1 MHANNILDIVRVTP
15 RNRKPQ
21 WTHKETQH
29 LIREF
34 DKRKLLLRPKPG
46 EVVSSASKHR
56 AWVEIAQAVNLTN
69 PHVHRTVSEVQ
80 KKWQNLCLRT
90 KKDKD
95 GLPVDSLFSAVSR
108 ADQAILEEQQSQHPP
123 ALSIQPR
130 PLLIQPYQSAENS
143 GGNGT
148 HSLVPVKIEKV
159 DSVDEMMRTNHVDT
173 AGDSR
178 PESTRSQLSYNDV
191 EFINPTTQPEYD
203 MYATSSGIVHAAHDP
218 EAVGSVP
225 TIIPTSE
232 SPRGQKRKHGNMDD
246 TTDSYSYTIG
256 DTELLDVRR
265 NLMMAEMQKY
275 KLECE
280 KIRTEK
286 DKLLL
291 ETEKIMM
298 EKEKLMLELQTLRA
312 TSEEFRVSQNKSVSQ
327 LEKER
332 MSLENE
338 KLVLE
343 IENMRSL
350 HKTAV
355 EKTQLEKQRY
365 SLENDKLN
373 IEIQNLRGSNRT
385 SSYQGMM

>member
-34 DKRKLLLRPKPG
+34 DKRKHLLRPKPG

-95 GLPVDSLFSAVSR
+95 GLPVDSLFSAVTR
-108 ADQAILEEQQSQHPP
+108 ADPTLLQEQHGQHPP
-123 ALSIQPR
+123 ALSSIQPR
-130 PLLIQPYQSAENS
+130 PLLIQPYQSEENS
-143 GGNGT
+143 TGNGA
-148 HSLVPVKIEKV
+148 HPLVPVKIEKV
-159 DSVDEMMRTNHVDT
+159 DSVDEMMRTNHADIST
-173 AGDSR
+173 DSR
-178 PESTRSQLSYNDV
+178 PESTRSQLSYGDV
-191 EFINPTTQPEYD
+191 EFINSSSQPEYD
-203 MYATSSGIVHAAHDP
+203 MYATSSGIVHTAHEP
-218 EAVGSVP
+218 ESIESVP
-225 TIIPTSE
+225 TITPTSE
-232 SPRGQKRKHGNMDD
+232 SPRGQKRKAGNLDD
-246 TTDSYSYTIG
+246 SVDTFASYCVTDT
-256 DTELLDVRR
+256 DLVDVRR

-280 KIRTEK
+280 KLRTEK

-298 EKEKLMLELQTLRA
+298 EKEKLMLELQTLR
-312 TSEEFRVSQNKSVSQ
+312 TTTEEFRGNQHKTVSQ

-332 MSLENE
+332 HALENE

-343 IENMRSL
+343 IENMRSM
-350 HKTAV
+350 HKVAV

-373 IEIQNLRGSNRT
+373 VEIQNLRGTIRT
-385 SSYQGMM
+385 STY

>member
-34 DKRKLLLRPKPG
+34 DKRKLILRPKPG

-95 GLPVDSLFSAVSR
+95 GIPVDSLLSTVSR
-108 ADQAILEEQQSQHPP
+108 AEQSILDEHQSQNPP

-130 PLLIQPYQSAENS
+130 QMLMQPYHSSENS
-143 GGNGT
+143 GGNG
-148 HSLVPVKIEKV
+148 LVPVKIEKV
-159 DSVDEMMRTNHVDT
+159 DVVDEMMRANHVDT

-178 PESTRSQLSYNDV
+178 PESTRSQLSYGDV
-191 EFINPTTQPEYD
+191 EFIDPVTSQPEYD

-218 EAVGSVP
+218 ESLGSVP
-225 TIIPTSE
+225 SIIPTNE
-232 SPRGQKRKHGNMDD
+232 SPRGQKRKHSNPDNTLD
-246 TTDSYSYTIG
+246 NYNYTMG
-256 DTELLDVRR
+256 DTDLVDVRR

-291 ETEKIMM
+291 ETEKILM
-298 EKEKLMLELQTLRA
+298 EKEKLVLELQTLRA
-312 TSEEFRVSQNKSVSQ
+312 TSEELRIRQNKSVSQ

-338 KLVLE
+338 KLLLE

-350 HKTAV
+350 HKAAV
-355 EKTQLEKQRY
+355 EKTQLEKQRF

-373 IEIQNLRGSNRT
+373 IEIQNLRGSNRNNT
-385 SSYQGMM
+385 YQAMI